1 MTIKELLNTPIDEVR
16 SGGTLKHYASEY
28 YDPVK
33 AHEYYMEH
41 RKLKGRESSGSNDNS
56 SSSSSNNETPKTD
69 ASASSGS
76 KQSSYEE
83 EYERYSFEV
92 NKKISLLQR
101 RLGRMSKEA
110 RMLMQDEIYAEID
123 KLREENMNK
132 KYELKAKYGKGSG
145 GSSGSASDLS
155 AKTSAAYKAKWG

>member
-1 MTIKELLNTPIDEVR
+1 MTLEELLNTPIDNVR
-16 SGGTLKHYASEY
+16 TGGTLIHYASEY
-28 YDPVK
+28 YDPQK

-41 RKLKGRESSGSNDNS
+41 RKLKGRSGSGSDS
-56 SSSSSNNETPKTD
+56 SSSSSSGNNETPKTD
-69 ASASSGS
+69 ANASSGS
-76 KQSSYEE
+76 KQGSYEE

-145 GSSGSASDLS
+145 GSSGSSSELS
-155 AKTSAAYKAKWG
+155 AKTSEAYKAKWG